1 MKTETKWKAKKSWR
15 EKMKV
20 EQEPKIVK
28 LPPEGWQ
35 RMGGR
40 TMLVSTPHDV
50 DALIRK
56 IPKGKVA
63 TSAQLRQKLAED
75 AGAECA
81 CPTSTGIFVRIA
93 AEAAE
98 EAIHR
103 RAALAA
109 PVARLVRKAHGLRP
123 TIDLDADRDDRR
135 FHLLDDVGESDRA
148 LRALRIS
155 DAGHS
160 GLGGEAGCTD
170 QDAGAEDGN
179 GTKKDESARA
189 ER

>member
-63 TSAQLRQKLAED
+63 TSAQLRQRLAED

-98 EAIHR
+98 EE
-103 RAALAA
+103 RAEGAKRVTPYWRVLAKDGGLNEKF
-109 PVARLVRKAHGLRP
+109 PGGVKAQ
-123 TIDLDADRDDRR
+123 I
-135 FHLLDDVGESDRA
+135 EN
-148 LRALRIS
+148 LRAE
-155 DAGHS
+155 
-160 GLGGEAGCTD
+160 GLEVEPATGKKPPRVREF
-170 QDAGAEDGN
+170 E
-179 GTKKDESARA
+179 TKLVKF
-189 ER
+189 